1 MGLETKMTVWMGG
14 CLCGAIRYEASES
27 DSENLY
33 CHCRMC
39 QRWTGSV
46 VAASAII
53 PKANLRITKGVPKYY
68 QSSGFVERGFC
79 QDCGSPLFF
88 SPINDEDDWLAIQ
101 VGTLDDPELA
111 PPVGHYGVEGRI
123 SWLKIKDELPSERTE
138 DDEWFQKRSSEQDGK

>member
-1 MGLETKMTVWMGG
+1 MANWTGG
-14 CLCGAIRYEASES
+14 CLCGAIRYEASVVES
-27 DSENLY
+27 SNLY

-53 PKANLRITKGVPKYY
+53 PKVNLGITKGEPKYY

-88 SPINDEDDWLAIQ
+88 RPIKIEDDWVAVQ
-101 VGTLDDPELA
+101 TGTLDDPEWA
-111 PPVGHYGVEGRI
+111 PPVGHYGVEGRV
-123 SWLKIKDELPSERTE
+123 SWLEIKDELPCERTDE
-138 DDEWFQKRSSEQDGK
+138 DEWFLKRSSEQDAG